1 MRALICE
8 YISYHLVSAL
18 YWTSCSKKKN
28 KAELSAMVQCQADK
42 WPAKNAEYGPF
53 TPKTTMD
60 QMKKVLVDA
69 TYGFTTNAPRSTESY
84 ALSKSKTAGSRTL
97 AHQKERAVEQAQRDG
112 SVKPSALAQ
121 KLDAQGINAA
131 AVSVSKPL
139 ANLSLYL
146 LFGCFL

>member
-1 MRALICE
+1 M
-8 YISYHLVSAL
+8 
-18 YWTSCSKKKN
+18 
-28 KAELSAMVQCQADK
+28 
-42 WPAKNAEYGPF
+42 
-53 TPKTTMD
+53 TMD

-69 TYGFTTNAPRSTESY
+69 TYGFTTNAPRSTEPY
-84 ALSKSKTAGSRTL
+84 ALSKSETAGSRPL
-97 AHQKERAVEQAQRDG
+97 AHQKECAVEQAQRDG

-146 LFGCFL
+146 LFTYFL